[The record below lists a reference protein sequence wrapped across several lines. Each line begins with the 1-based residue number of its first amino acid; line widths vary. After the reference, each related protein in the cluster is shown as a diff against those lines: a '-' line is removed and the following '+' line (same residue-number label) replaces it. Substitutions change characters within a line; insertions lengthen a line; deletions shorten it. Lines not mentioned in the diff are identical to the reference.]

1 MTDQTQDVEANVDEN
16 EIVSEASMS
25 DNPKDAEVASVTGVK
40 AAANVTKKQSPPKTK
55 AGMIQGL
62 MTKMQ
67 TMSKASLNANY
78 GPMNA
83 MMDKGYGRN
92 EEVEATDEVIAEAEY
107 DFSGDLNALVESEA
121 TLSDGFKDKAAT
133 IFEAAVKSKLGEEIA
148 RIEESYATELAEEI
162 ASTKS
167 DLVEKIDSYLN
178 YVVENWM
185 SENQVAIQTGLRSE
199 IAENFM
205 NGLKDLFVESYV
217 EVPESKVDL
226 VDDLA
231 EQVEE
236 LETALN
242 SQTAKNIEMTEELE
256 LFQRYEVIREHAHGL
271 AETEVEK
278 LASLAEDLD
287 FVDEETFSAKVK
299 TIKESYFTKEVKTAE
314 VGDDLVEDT
323 ADNAVEVSSAMDS
336 YLQALKKSS

>member
-1 MTDQTQDVEANVDEN
+1 MTDNTQDEMANVDEN
-16 EIVSEASMS
+16 EIVSEASLS
-25 DNPKDAEVASVTGVK
+25 DNPKDAEQASVTGV
-40 AAANVTKKQSPPKTK
+40 AAAAHITKKASPPKTK
-55 AGMIQGL
+55 AGMIQSV
-62 MTKMQ
+62 MAKMQ
-67 TMSKASLNANY
+67 NMSKAKLMA
-78 GPMNA
+78 
-83 MMDKGYGRN
+83 GYEGYMSDDVDD
-92 EEVEATDEVIAEAEY
+92 ETFEGKSVVETQEAEY
-107 DFSGDLNALVESEA
+107 DFSGDLDALVESEA

-133 IFEAAVKSKLGEEIA
+133 IFEAAVKSKLSEEIA
-148 RIEESYATELAEEI
+148 RIEESYGEELAEEI

-185 SENQVAIQTGLRSE
+185 SENQIAIQSGLRAE

-242 SQTAKNIEMTEELE
+242 SQTSKNIEMTEELE

-278 LASLAEDLD
+278 LAALAEDLD
-287 FVDEETFSAKVK
+287 FIDEATFSAKVK
-299 TIKESYFTKEVKTAE
+299 TIKESYFTKEVKSAE
-314 VGDDLVEDT
+314 VVDDLVEDT
-323 ADNAVEVSSAMDS
+323 ADNSVEVSSVMDS

>member
-1 MTDQTQDVEANVDEN
+1 MTDTNQDEMTYVDEN
-16 EIVSEASMS
+16 ENVSEASLS
-25 DNPKDAEVASVTGVK
+25 DNPKDAETASVTGVK
-40 AAANVTKKQSPPKTK
+40 AAANATKQTQPPKTK
-55 AGMIQGL
+55 AGMIQSV
-62 MTKMQ
+62 MAKMQ
-67 TMSKASLNANY
+67 NMSKAQISAGYENY
-78 GPMNA
+78 MGGGMVKA
-83 MMDKGYGRN
+83 GYH
-92 EEVEATDEVIAEAEY
+92 EEVDANGEAIAEAEY

-133 IFEAAVKSKLGEEIA
+133 IFEAAIKSKLGEEIG
-148 RIEESYATELAEEI
+148 RIEESYSAELAEEI

-185 SENQVAIQTGLRSE
+185 KENQIAIQSGLRAE

-217 EVPESKVDL
+217 DVPEAKEDL

-236 LETALN
+236 LEDALN

-278 LASLAEDLD
+278 LAKLAEDLD
-287 FVDEETFSAKVK
+287 YIDEETFSAKVK
-299 TIKESYFTKEVKTAE
+299 TIKDSYFTKEAKSVE
-314 VGDDLVEDT
+314 VGADLVEDT
-323 ADNAVEVSSAMDS
+323 ADNAVEVSSSMDA
-336 YLQALKKSS
+336 YLQALRKTS

>member
-1 MTDQTQDVEANVDEN
+1 MTDNTQDEMANVDEN
-16 EIVSEASMS
+16 EIVSEASLS
-25 DNPKDAEVASVTGVK
+25 DNPKDAEQASVTGV
-40 AAANVTKKQSPPKTK
+40 AAAAHITKKASPPKTK
-55 AGMIQGL
+55 AGMIQSV
-62 MTKMQ
+62 MAKMQ
-67 TMSKASLNANY
+67 NMSKAKLMA
-78 GPMNA
+78 
-83 MMDKGYGRN
+83 GYEGYMSDDVDD
-92 EEVEATDEVIAEAEY
+92 ETFEGESVVETQEAEY
-107 DFSGDLNALVESEA
+107 DFSGDLDALVESEA

-133 IFEAAVKSKLGEEIA
+133 IFEAAVKSKLSEEIA
-148 RIEESYATELAEEI
+148 RIEESYGEELAEEI

-185 SENQVAIQTGLRSE
+185 SENQIAIQSGLRAE

-242 SQTAKNIEMTEELE
+242 SQTSKNIEMTEELE

-287 FVDEETFSAKVK
+287 FIDEETFSAKVK
-299 TIKESYFTKEVKTAE
+299 TIKESYFAKEVKSAE
-314 VGDDLVEDT
+314 VGDDLIEDT
-323 ADNAVEVSSAMDS
+323 ADNSVETSAIMDS

>member
-1 MTDQTQDVEANVDEN
+1 MTDNNQDEMANVDEN
-16 EIVSEASMS
+16 EIVSEASLS
-25 DNPKDAEVASVTGVK
+25 DNPKDAETASVTGVK
-40 AAANVTKKQSPPKTK
+40 AAANATKQTQPPKTK
-55 AGMIQGL
+55 AGMIQSV
-62 MTKMQ
+62 MAKMQ
-67 TMSKASLNANY
+67 NMSKAQISAGYENY
-78 GPMNA
+78 MGGGMS
-83 MMDKGYGRN
+83 KN
-92 EEVEATDEVIAEAEY
+92 EEVDADGNEVIAEAEY

-133 IFEAAVKSKLGEEIA
+133 IFEAAVKSKLSEEIA
-148 RIEESYATELAEEI
+148 RIEESYGQELAEEI

-185 SENQVAIQTGLRSE
+185 SENQIAIQSGLRSE

-236 LETALN
+236 LEDALN
-242 SQTAKNIEMTEELE
+242 SQTSKNIKMTEELE

-278 LASLAEDLD
+278 LAALAEDLD
-287 FVDEETFSAKVK
+287 FIDEETFSAKVK
-299 TIKESYFTKEVKTAE
+299 TIKESYFTKEVKSVE
-314 VGDDLVEDT
+314 VVDDLVED
-323 ADNAVEVSSAMDS
+323 ADNSVEISSAMDS

>member
-1 MTDQTQDVEANVDEN
+1 MTKLQSKSKAQLAAGYESYMEDADVAEDVEAV
-16 EIVSEASMS
+16 
-25 DNPKDAEVASVTGVK
+25 AETV
-40 AAANVTKKQSPPKTK
+40 
-55 AGMIQGL
+55 
-62 MTKMQ
+62 
-67 TMSKASLNANY
+67 
-78 GPMNA
+78 
-83 MMDKGYGRN
+83 
-92 EEVEATDEVIAEAEY
+92 AEY
-107 DFSGDLNALVESEA
+107 DFSGDLDALVESEA

-133 IFEAAVKSKLGEEIA
+133 IFEAAVKSKLSEEIA
-148 RIEESYATELAEEI
+148 RIEESYGEELAEEI

-185 SENQVAIQTGLRSE
+185 SENQIAIQSGLRAE

-242 SQTAKNIEMTEELE
+242 SQTSKNIEMTEELE

-278 LASLAEDLD
+278 LAALAEDLD
-287 FVDEETFSAKVK
+287 FIDEATFSAKVK
-299 TIKESYFTKEVKTAE
+299 TIKESYFTKEVKSAE

-323 ADNAVEVSSAMDS
+323 ADNSVEVSSVMDS

>member
-1 MTDQTQDVEANVDEN
+1 MTDQNQDEMANVDEN

-25 DNPKDAEVASVTGVK
+25 DDPKNAETASVTGVAK
-40 AAANVTKKQSPPKTK
+40 AANVTTKQSPPKTK
-55 AGMIQGL
+55 AGMINSV
-62 MTKMQ
+62 MAKMQ
-67 TMSKASLNANY
+67 NMSKAKLQASYNGYMSDDVNAESFE
-78 GPMNA
+78 G
-83 MMDKGYGRN
+83 
-92 EEVEATDEVIAEAEY
+92 EAVAEDAAEY

-133 IFEAAVKSKLGEEIA
+133 IFEAAVKSKLSEEIS
-148 RIEESYATELAEEI
+148 RIEESYSVELAEEI

-185 SENQVAIQTGLRSE
+185 KENQIAIQSGLRAE

-217 EVPESKVDL
+217 DVPEAKEDL

-278 LASLAEDLD
+278 LAKLAEDLD
-287 FVDEETFSAKVK
+287 YIDEETFSAKVK
-299 TIKESYFTKEVKTAE
+299 TIKDSYFTKEAKSVE
-314 VGDDLVEDT
+314 VGADLVEDT
-323 ADNAVEVSSAMDS
+323 ADDAVEVSSSMNA
-336 YLQALKKSS
+336 YLQALRKTS

>member
-1 MTDQTQDVEANVDEN
+1 MTDNNQDEMANVDEN
-16 EIVSEASMS
+16 EIVSEASLS
-25 DNPKDAEVASVTGVK
+25 DNPKDAEQASVTGV
-40 AAANVTKKQSPPKTK
+40 AAAAHITKKASPPKTK
-55 AGMIQGL
+55 AGMIQSV
-62 MTKMQ
+62 MAKMQ
-67 TMSKASLNANY
+67 NMSKAKLMA
-78 GPMNA
+78 
-83 MMDKGYGRN
+83 GYEGYMSDDVDD
-92 EEVEATDEVIAEAEY
+92 ETFEGESVVETQEAEY
-107 DFSGDLNALVESEA
+107 DFSGDLDALVESEA

-133 IFEAAVKSKLGEEIA
+133 IFEAAVKSKLSEEIA
-148 RIEESYATELAEEI
+148 RIEESYGEELAEEI

-185 SENQVAIQTGLRSE
+185 SENQIAIQSGLRSE

-242 SQTAKNIEMTEELE
+242 SQTSKNIEMTEELE

-278 LASLAEDLD
+278 LAALAEDLD
-287 FVDEETFSAKVK
+287 FIDEETFSAKVK
-299 TIKESYFTKEVKTAE
+299 TIKESYFTREVKSAE

-323 ADNAVEVSSAMDS
+323 ADNSVEVSSVMDS

>member
-1 MTDQTQDVEANVDEN
+1 MTDQNQDEMANVDEN
-16 EIVSEASMS
+16 EIVSEASLS
-25 DNPKDAEVASVTGVK
+25 DIPKDAEQASVTGVK
-40 AAANVTKKQSPPKTK
+40 AAANTTKKQSPPKTK
-55 AGMIQGL
+55 AAMIQGI
-62 MTKMQ
+62 MTALQ
-67 TMSKASLNANY
+67 SKSKSQIAA
-78 GPMNA
+78 
-83 MMDKGYGRN
+83 GYEGYIG
-92 EEVEATDEVIAEAEY
+92 EDAEVPVDVETVVETQEAEY

-133 IFEAAVKSKLGEEIA
+133 IFEAAVKSKLSEEIS
-148 RIEESYATELAEEI
+148 RIEESYSVELAEEI

-185 SENQVAIQTGLRSE
+185 KENQIAIQSGLRAE

-217 EVPESKVDL
+217 DVPEAKEDL

-278 LASLAEDLD
+278 LAKLAEDLD
-287 FVDEETFSAKVK
+287 YIDEETFSAKVK
-299 TIKESYFTKEVKTAE
+299 TIKDSYFTKEAKTLE
-314 VGDDLVEDT
+314 VGADLVEETT
-323 ADNAVEVSSAMDS
+323 ADAEVSSSMDV
-336 YLQALKKSS
+336 YLQALRKTS

>member
-25 DNPKDAEVASVTGVK
+25 DNPKDAEQASVTGVK
-40 AAANVTKKQSPPKTK
+40 AAANVTTKQSPPKTK
-55 AGMIQGL
+55 AGMIQGI
-62 MTKMQ
+62 MTKLQ
-67 TMSKASLNANY
+67 SKSKAQLA
-78 GPMNA
+78 A
-83 MMDKGYGRN
+83 GY
-92 EEVEATDEVIAEAEY
+92 ESYMEDADVAEDLEAVVETQEAEY

-133 IFEAAVKSKLGEEIA
+133 IFEAAVKSKLSEEIA
-148 RIEESYATELAEEI
+148 RIEESYAGELAEEI

-217 EVPESKVDL
+217 DVPESKVDL

-278 LASLAEDLD
+278 LAALAEDLD

-323 ADNAVEVSSAMDS
+323 ADNSVEVSSVMDS

>member
-1 MTDQTQDVEANVDEN
+1 MTDQNQDEMANVDEN

-25 DNPKDAEVASVTGVK
+25 DDPKNAETASVTGVAK
-40 AAANVTKKQSPPKTK
+40 AANVTTKQSPPKTK
-55 AGMIQGL
+55 AGMINSV
-62 MTKMQ
+62 MAKMQ
-67 TMSKASLNANY
+67 NMSKAKLQASYNGYMSDDVNAESFE
-78 GPMNA
+78 G
-83 MMDKGYGRN
+83 
-92 EEVEATDEVIAEAEY
+92 EAVAEDAAEY

-133 IFEAAVKSKLGEEIA
+133 IFEAAVKSKLSEEIS
-148 RIEESYATELAEEI
+148 RIEESYSVELAEEI

-185 SENQVAIQTGLRSE
+185 KENQIAIQSGLRAE

-217 EVPESKVDL
+217 DVPEAKEDL

-278 LASLAEDLD
+278 LAKLAEDLD
-287 FVDEETFSAKVK
+287 YIDEETFSAKVK
-299 TIKESYFTKEVKTAE
+299 TIKDSYFTKEAKPLE
-314 VGDDLVEDT
+314 VGADLVEETT
-323 ADNAVEVSSAMDS
+323 ADAEVTSSMDV
-336 YLQALKKSS
+336 YLQALRKTS

>member
-1 MTDQTQDVEANVDEN
+1 MTDQNQDEMIADVDEN

-25 DNPKDAEVASVTGVK
+25 DDPKNAETASVTGVAK
-40 AAANVTKKQSPPKTK
+40 AANVTTKQSPPKTK
-55 AGMIQGL
+55 AGMINAV
-62 MTKMQ
+62 MAKMQ
-67 TMSKASLNANY
+67 NMSKAKLQASYGGYMSDDVNAESFE
-78 GPMNA
+78 G
-83 MMDKGYGRN
+83 
-92 EEVEATDEVIAEAEY
+92 EAVAEDAAEY

-133 IFEAAVKSKLGEEIA
+133 IFEAAIKSKLGEEIA
-148 RIEESYATELAEEI
+148 RIEEAYSTELAEEI
-162 ASTKS
+162 ASSKS

-217 EVPESKVDL
+217 DVPESKVDL

-278 LASLAEDLD
+278 LAKLAEDLD

-323 ADNAVEVSSAMDS
+323 ADNSVEVSSVMDS

>member
-1 MTDQTQDVEANVDEN
+1 MTDQNQDEMANVDEN

-25 DNPKDAEVASVTGVK
+25 DDPKNAETASVTGVAK
-40 AAANVTKKQSPPKTK
+40 AANVTTKQSPPKTK
-55 AGMIQGL
+55 AGMINAV
-62 MTKMQ
+62 MAKMQ
-67 TMSKASLNANY
+67 NMSKAKLQASYGGYMSDDVNAESFE
-78 GPMNA
+78 G
-83 MMDKGYGRN
+83 
-92 EEVEATDEVIAEAEY
+92 EAVAEDAAEY

-133 IFEAAVKSKLGEEIA
+133 IFEAAVKSKLSEEIS
-148 RIEESYATELAEEI
+148 RIEESYSVELAEEI

-185 SENQVAIQTGLRSE
+185 KENQIAIQSGLRAE

-217 EVPESKVDL
+217 DVPEAKEDL

-236 LETALN
+236 LEDALN

-278 LASLAEDLD
+278 LAKLSEDLD
-287 FVDEETFSAKVK
+287 FIDEETFSAKVK
-299 TIKESYFTKEVKTAE
+299 TIKESYFTKEAKSLE
-314 VGDDLVEDT
+314 VGADLVEDT
-323 ADNAVEVSSAMDS
+323 ADDAVEINSSMDV
-336 YLQALKKSS
+336 YLQALRKTS

>member
-25 DNPKDAEVASVTGVK
+25 DNPKDAEAASVTGVK

-55 AGMIQGL
+55 AGMIQGI
-62 MTKMQ
+62 MTKLQ
-67 TMSKASLNANY
+67 SKSKASLA
-78 GPMNA
+78 A
-83 MMDKGYGRN
+83 GYEMYMKDDVD
-92 EEVEATDEVIAEAEY
+92 EETFEGEAVVETQEAEY

-133 IFEAAVKSKLGEEIA
+133 IFEAAVKSKLSEEIA
-148 RIEESYATELAEEI
+148 RIEESYAGELAEEI

-185 SENQVAIQTGLRSE
+185 SENQIAIQSGLRSE

-323 ADNAVEVSSAMDS
+323 ADTSVEVSSMMDS

>member
-40 AAANVTKKQSPPKTK
+40 AAANATKQTQPPKTK

-83 MMDKGYGRN
+83 MMDKGYGKN

-148 RIEESYATELAEEI
+148 RIEESYSTELAEEI

-185 SENQVAIQTGLRSE
+185 SENQIAIQSGLRSE

-205 NGLKDLFVESYV
+205 DGLKDLFVESYV

-236 LETALN
+236 LEDALN

-278 LASLAEDLD
+278 LAALAEDLD

>member
-25 DNPKDAEVASVTGVK
+25 DNPKDAEAASVTGVK

-55 AGMIQGL
+55 AGMIQGI
-62 MTKMQ
+62 MTKLQ
-67 TMSKASLNANY
+67 SKSKAQLA
-78 GPMNA
+78 A
-83 MMDKGYGRN
+83 GY
-92 EEVEATDEVIAEAEY
+92 ESYMEDADVAEDLEAVVETQEAEY

-133 IFEAAVKSKLGEEIA
+133 IFEAAVKSKLSEEIA

-185 SENQVAIQTGLRSE
+185 SENQIAIQSGLRSE

-205 NGLKDLFVESYV
+205 DGLKDLFVESYV

-236 LETALN
+236 LEDALN

-278 LASLAEDLD
+278 LAALAEDLD

>member
-1 MTDQTQDVEANVDEN
+1 MTDNTQDEMANVDEN
-16 EIVSEASMS
+16 EIVSEASLS
-25 DNPKDAEVASVTGVK
+25 DDPKNAEQASVTGV
-40 AAANVTKKQSPPKTK
+40 AAASNVTTKQSPPKTK
-55 AGMIQGL
+55 AGMINAV
-62 MTKMQ
+62 MAKMQ
-67 TMSKASLNANY
+67 NMSKAKLMA
-78 GPMNA
+78 
-83 MMDKGYGRN
+83 GYEGYMKDDVDA
-92 EEVEATDEVIAEAEY
+92 ESFEGEAVAEDAAEY

-133 IFEAAVKSKLGEEIA
+133 IFEAAVKSKLSEEIS
-148 RIEESYATELAEEI
+148 RIEESYSVELAEEI

-185 SENQVAIQTGLRSE
+185 KENEIAIQSGLRAE

-217 EVPESKVDL
+217 DVPEAKEDL

-236 LETALN
+236 LEDALN

-278 LASLAEDLD
+278 LAKLSEDLD
-287 FVDEETFSAKVK
+287 FIDEETFSAKVK
-299 TIKESYFTKEVKTAE
+299 TIKESYFTKEAKSVE
-314 VGDDLVEDT
+314 VGADLVEDT
-323 ADNAVEVSSAMDS
+323 ADDAVEVSSSMNA
-336 YLQALKKSS
+336 YLQALRKTS

>member
-25 DNPKDAEVASVTGVK
+25 DNPKDAEAASVTGVK

-55 AGMIQGL
+55 AGMIQGI
-62 MTKMQ
+62 MTKLQ
-67 TMSKASLNANY
+67 SKSKAQLA
-78 GPMNA
+78 A
-83 MMDKGYGRN
+83 GY
-92 EEVEATDEVIAEAEY
+92 ESYMEDADVAEDLEAVVETQEAEY

-133 IFEAAVKSKLGEEIA
+133 IFEAAVKSKLSEEIA

-185 SENQVAIQTGLRSE
+185 KENQVAIQTGLRSE

>member
-1 MTDQTQDVEANVDEN
+1 MTDQNQDEMANVDEN

-25 DNPKDAEVASVTGVK
+25 DDPKNAETASVTGVAK
-40 AAANVTKKQSPPKTK
+40 AANVTTKQSPPKTK
-55 AGMIQGL
+55 AGMINAV
-62 MTKMQ
+62 MAKMQ
-67 TMSKASLNANY
+67 NMSKAKLQASYGGYMSDDVNAESFE
-78 GPMNA
+78 G
-83 MMDKGYGRN
+83 
-92 EEVEATDEVIAEAEY
+92 EAVAEDAVEY

-133 IFEAAVKSKLGEEIA
+133 IFEAAVKSKLSEEIS
-148 RIEESYATELAEEI
+148 RIEESYSVELAEEI

-167 DLVEKIDSYLN
+167 DLVEKIDGYLN

-185 SENQVAIQTGLRSE
+185 KENQIAIQSGLRAE

-217 EVPESKVDL
+217 DVPEAKEDL

-278 LASLAEDLD
+278 LAKLAEDLD
-287 FVDEETFSAKVK
+287 YIDEETFSAKVK
-299 TIKESYFTKEVKTAE
+299 TIKDSYFTKEAKPLE
-314 VGDDLVEDT
+314 VGADLVEETT
-323 ADNAVEVSSAMDS
+323 ADAEVTSSMDV
-336 YLQALKKSS
+336 YLQALRKTS

>member
-1 MTDQTQDVEANVDEN
+1 MTDKTQDEMIADVDEN
-16 EIVSEASMS
+16 EIVSEASLS
-25 DNPKDAEVASVTGVK
+25 DDPKNAETASVTGVA

-55 AGMIQGL
+55 AGMINAV
-62 MTKMQ
+62 MAKMQ
-67 TMSKASLNANY
+67 NMSKAKLMA
-78 GPMNA
+78 
-83 MMDKGYGRN
+83 GYEGYMKDDVD
-92 EEVEATDEVIAEAEY
+92 VESFEGEAVAEDAAEY

-133 IFEAAVKSKLGEEIA
+133 IFEAAIKSKLSEEIS
-148 RIEESYATELAEEI
+148 RIEESYSVELAEEI

-185 SENQVAIQTGLRSE
+185 KENQIAIQSGLRAE

-217 EVPESKVDL
+217 DVPEAKEDL

-236 LETALN
+236 LESALN

-278 LASLAEDLD
+278 LAKLAEDLD
-287 FVDEETFSAKVK
+287 YIDEETFSAKVK
-299 TIKESYFTKEVKTAE
+299 TIKDSYFTKEAKPLE
-314 VGDDLVEDT
+314 VGADLVEDT
-323 ADNAVEVSSAMDS
+323 ADDAVEVNSSMDV
-336 YLQALKKSS
+336 YLQALRKTS

>member
-1 MTDQTQDVEANVDEN
+1 MTDQTQDVEANVDED
-16 EIVSEASMS
+16 EIVSEAALS
-25 DNPKDAEVASVTGVK
+25 DNPKDAEQASVTGVK
-40 AAANVTKKQSPPKTK
+40 AAAGATKQTQPPKTK
-55 AGMIQGL
+55 AGMIQGI
-62 MTKMQ
+62 MTKLQ
-67 TMSKASLNANY
+67 SKSKASLAAGY
-78 GPMNA
+78 EMY
-83 MMDKGYGRN
+83 MKDDVDEETFKG
-92 EEVEATDEVIAEAEY
+92 EAVVETQEAEY

>member
-1 MTDQTQDVEANVDEN
+1 MTDQNQDEMANVDEN

-25 DNPKDAEVASVTGVK
+25 DDPKNAETASVTGVAK
-40 AAANVTKKQSPPKTK
+40 AANVTTKQSPPKTK
-55 AGMIQGL
+55 AGMINAV
-62 MTKMQ
+62 MAKMQ
-67 TMSKASLNANY
+67 NMSKAKLQASYGGYMSDDVNAESFE
-78 GPMNA
+78 G
-83 MMDKGYGRN
+83 
-92 EEVEATDEVIAEAEY
+92 EAVAEDAAEY

-133 IFEAAVKSKLGEEIA
+133 IFEAAVKSKLSEEIS
-148 RIEESYATELAEEI
+148 RIEESYSVELAEEI

-185 SENQVAIQTGLRSE
+185 KENQIAIQSGLRAE

-217 EVPESKVDL
+217 DVPEAKEDL

-278 LASLAEDLD
+278 LAKLAEDLD
-287 FVDEETFSAKVK
+287 YIDEETFSAKVK
-299 TIKESYFTKEVKTAE
+299 TIKDSYFTKEAKPLE
-314 VGDDLVEDT
+314 VGADLVEDT
-323 ADNAVEVSSAMDS
+323 ADDAVEVSSSMNA
-336 YLQALKKSS
+336 YLQALRKTS

>member
-1 MTDQTQDVEANVDEN
+1 MTDQNQDEMIADVDEN

-25 DNPKDAEVASVTGVK
+25 DDPKNAETASVTGVAK
-40 AAANVTKKQSPPKTK
+40 AANVTTKQSPPKTK
-55 AGMIQGL
+55 AGMINAV
-62 MTKMQ
+62 MAKMQ
-67 TMSKASLNANY
+67 NMSKAKLQASYGGYMSDDVNAESFE
-78 GPMNA
+78 G
-83 MMDKGYGRN
+83 
-92 EEVEATDEVIAEAEY
+92 EAVAEDAAEY

-133 IFEAAVKSKLGEEIA
+133 IFEAAIKSKLSEEIS
-148 RIEESYATELAEEI
+148 RIEESYSVELAEEI

-185 SENQVAIQTGLRSE
+185 KENQIAIQSGLRAE

-217 EVPESKVDL
+217 DVPEAKEDL

-236 LETALN
+236 LEDALN
-242 SQTAKNIEMTEELE
+242 LQTAKNIEMTEELE

-278 LASLAEDLD
+278 LAKLAEDLD
-287 FVDEETFSAKVK
+287 YIDEETFSAKVK
-299 TIKESYFTKEVKTAE
+299 TIKDSYFTKEAKPLE
-314 VGDDLVEDT
+314 VGADLVEETT
-323 ADNAVEVSSAMDS
+323 ADAEVSSSMDV
-336 YLQALKKSS
+336 YLQALRKTS

>member
-1 MTDQTQDVEANVDEN
+1 MTDQNQDEMANVDEN

-25 DNPKDAEVASVTGVK
+25 DDPKNAETASVTGVAK
-40 AAANVTKKQSPPKTK
+40 AANVTTKQSPPKTK
-55 AGMIQGL
+55 AGMINAV
-62 MTKMQ
+62 MAKMQ
-67 TMSKASLNANY
+67 NMSKAKLQASYGGYMSDDVNAESFE
-78 GPMNA
+78 G
-83 MMDKGYGRN
+83 
-92 EEVEATDEVIAEAEY
+92 EAVAEDAAEY

-133 IFEAAVKSKLGEEIA
+133 IFEAAVKSKLSEEIS
-148 RIEESYATELAEEI
+148 RIEESYSVELAEEI

-167 DLVEKIDSYLN
+167 DLVEKIDGYLN

-185 SENQVAIQTGLRSE
+185 KENQIAIQSGLRAE

-217 EVPESKVDL
+217 DVPEAKEDL

-236 LETALN
+236 LESALN

-278 LASLAEDLD
+278 LAKLAEDLD
-287 FVDEETFSAKVK
+287 YIDEETFSAKVK
-299 TIKESYFTKEVKTAE
+299 TIKDSYFTKEAKTLE
-314 VGDDLVEDT
+314 VGADLVEETT
-323 ADNAVEVSSAMDS
+323 ADAEVSSSMDV
-336 YLQALKKSS
+336 YLQALRKTS

>member
-25 DNPKDAEVASVTGVK
+25 DNPKDAEAASVTGVK

-55 AGMIQGL
+55 AGMIQGI
-62 MTKMQ
+62 MTKLQ
-67 TMSKASLNANY
+67 SKSKASLAAGY
-78 GPMNA
+78 EMY
-83 MMDKGYGRN
+83 MKDDVDEETFKG
-92 EEVEATDEVIAEAEY
+92 EAVVETQEAEY

-133 IFEAAVKSKLGEEIA
+133 IFEAAVKSKLSEEIA

>member
-25 DNPKDAEVASVTGVK
+25 DNPKDAEQASVTGVK
-40 AAANVTKKQSPPKTK
+40 AAANVTTKQSPPKTK
-55 AGMIQGL
+55 AGMIQGI
-62 MTKMQ
+62 MTKLQ
-67 TMSKASLNANY
+67 SKSKAQLA
-78 GPMNA
+78 A
-83 MMDKGYGRN
+83 GY
-92 EEVEATDEVIAEAEY
+92 ESYMEDADVAEDLEAVVETQEAEY

-133 IFEAAVKSKLGEEIA
+133 IFEAAVKSKLSEEIA
-148 RIEESYATELAEEI
+148 RIEESYAGELAEEI

-185 SENQVAIQTGLRSE
+185 SENQIAIQSGLRSE

-205 NGLKDLFVESYV
+205 DGLKDLFVESYV

-278 LASLAEDLD
+278 LAALAEDLD

-323 ADNAVEVSSAMDS
+323 ADNSVEVSSVMDS

>member
-25 DNPKDAEVASVTGVK
+25 DNPKDAEQASVTGVK

-55 AGMIQGL
+55 AGMIQGI
-62 MTKMQ
+62 MTKLQ
-67 TMSKASLNANY
+67 SKSKAQLA
-78 GPMNA
+78 A
-83 MMDKGYGRN
+83 GY
-92 EEVEATDEVIAEAEY
+92 ESYMEDADVAEDLEAVVETQEAEY

-133 IFEAAVKSKLGEEIA
+133 IFEAAVKSKLSEEIA

>member
-1 MTDQTQDVEANVDEN
+1 MTDTNQDEMTYVDEN
-16 EIVSEASMS
+16 ENVSEASLS
-25 DNPKDAEVASVTGVK
+25 DNPKDAEQASVTGV
-40 AAANVTKKQSPPKTK
+40 AAAAHITKKASPPKTK
-55 AGMIQGL
+55 AGMIQAV
-62 MTKMQ
+62 MAKMQ
-67 TMSKASLNANY
+67 NMSKAKLMA
-78 GPMNA
+78 
-83 MMDKGYGRN
+83 GYEGYM
-92 EEVEATDEVIAEAEY
+92 EDVADEAYEGESVVETQEAEY
-107 DFSGDLNALVESEA
+107 DFSGDLDALVESEA

-133 IFEAAVKSKLGEEIA
+133 IFEAAVNSKLSEEIG
-148 RIEESYATELAEEI
+148 RIEEAYGEELAEEI

-185 SENQVAIQTGLRSE
+185 SENQIAIQSGLRSE

-217 EVPESKVDL
+217 EVPDSKVDL

-242 SQTAKNIEMTEELE
+242 SQTSKNIEMTEELE

-278 LASLAEDLD
+278 LAALAEDLD
-287 FVDEETFSAKVK
+287 FIDEETFSAKVK
-299 TIKESYFTKEVKTAE
+299 TIKESYFSREVKSAE
-314 VGDDLVEDT
+314 VVDDLIEST
-323 ADNAVEVSSAMDS
+323 ADNSVEVSSVMDS

>member
-1 MTDQTQDVEANVDEN
+1 MTDQNQDEMAYVDEN
-16 EIVSEASMS
+16 EIVSEASLS
-25 DNPKDAEVASVTGVK
+25 DDPKNAETASVTGVA
-40 AAANVTKKQSPPKTK
+40 AAANVTTKQSPPKTK
-55 AGMIQGL
+55 AGMINAV
-62 MTKMQ
+62 MAKMQ
-67 TMSKASLNANY
+67 NMSKAKLMA
-78 GPMNA
+78 
-83 MMDKGYGRN
+83 GYEGYMSDDVDA
-92 EEVEATDEVIAEAEY
+92 ESFEGEAVAEDAAEY

-133 IFEAAVKSKLGEEIA
+133 IFEAAVKSKLSEEIS
-148 RIEESYATELAEEI
+148 RIEESYSVELAEEI
-162 ASTKS
+162 AGTKS

-185 SENQVAIQTGLRSE
+185 KENQIAIQSGLRAE

-236 LETALN
+236 LEDALN

-278 LASLAEDLD
+278 LAKLAEDLD
-287 FVDEETFSAKVK
+287 YIDEETFSAKVK
-299 TIKESYFTKEVKTAE
+299 TIKDSYFTKEAKSVE
-314 VGDDLVEDT
+314 VGADLVEDT
-323 ADNAVEVSSAMDS
+323 ADNAVEVSSSMDA
-336 YLQALKKSS
+336 YLQALRKTS

>member
-1 MTDQTQDVEANVDEN
+1 MTDQNQDEMANVDEN

-25 DNPKDAEVASVTGVK
+25 DDPKNAETASVTGVAK
-40 AAANVTKKQSPPKTK
+40 AANVTTKQSPPKTK
-55 AGMIQGL
+55 AGMINAV
-62 MTKMQ
+62 MAKMQ
-67 TMSKASLNANY
+67 NMSKAKLQASYGGYMSDDVNAESFE
-78 GPMNA
+78 G
-83 MMDKGYGRN
+83 
-92 EEVEATDEVIAEAEY
+92 EAVAEDAAEY

-133 IFEAAVKSKLGEEIA
+133 IFEAAVKSKLSEEIS
-148 RIEESYATELAEEI
+148 RIEESYSVELAEEI

-185 SENQVAIQTGLRSE
+185 KENQIAIQSGLRAE

-217 EVPESKVDL
+217 DVPEAKEDL

-236 LETALN
+236 LEDALN

-278 LASLAEDLD
+278 LAKLAEDLD
-287 FVDEETFSAKVK
+287 YIDEETFSAKVK
-299 TIKESYFTKEVKTAE
+299 TIKDSYFTKEAKPLE
-314 VGDDLVEDT
+314 VGADLVEETT
-323 ADNAVEVSSAMDS
+323 ADAEVTSSMDV
-336 YLQALKKSS
+336 YLQALRKTS

>member
-1 MTDQTQDVEANVDEN
+1 MTDQNQDEMANVDED
-16 EIVSEASMS
+16 EIVSEASLS
-25 DNPKDAEVASVTGVK
+25 DNPKDAEQASVTGV
-40 AAANVTKKQSPPKTK
+40 AAASHITKKASPPKTK
-55 AGMIQGL
+55 AGMINAV
-62 MTKMQ
+62 MAKMQ
-67 TMSKASLNANY
+67 NMSKAKLMA
-78 GPMNA
+78 
-83 MMDKGYGRN
+83 GYEGYMSDDVDA
-92 EEVEATDEVIAEAEY
+92 ESFEGDVVAEVAAEY

-133 IFEAAVKSKLGEEIA
+133 IFEAAVKSKLGEEIS
-148 RIEESYATELAEEI
+148 RIEESYLVELEEEI

-185 SENQVAIQTGLRSE
+185 KENQIAIQSGLRAE

-236 LETALN
+236 LEDALN

-278 LASLAEDLD
+278 LAKLAEDLD
-287 FVDEETFSAKVK
+287 YIDEETFSAKVK
-299 TIKESYFTKEVKTAE
+299 TIKDSYFTKEAKSVE
-314 VGDDLVEDT
+314 VGADLVEDT
-323 ADNAVEVSSAMDS
+323 ADNAVEVSSSMDA
-336 YLQALKKSS
+336 YLQALRKTS

>member
-1 MTDQTQDVEANVDEN
+1 MTDNTQDEMANVDEN
-16 EIVSEASMS
+16 EIVSEASLS
-25 DNPKDAEVASVTGVK
+25 DDPKNAEQASVTGV
-40 AAANVTKKQSPPKTK
+40 AAASNVTTKQSPPKTK
-55 AGMIQGL
+55 AGMINAV
-62 MTKMQ
+62 MAKMQ
-67 TMSKASLNANY
+67 NMSKAKLMA
-78 GPMNA
+78 
-83 MMDKGYGRN
+83 GYEGYMKDDVDA
-92 EEVEATDEVIAEAEY
+92 ESFEGEAVAEDAAEY

-133 IFEAAVKSKLGEEIA
+133 IFEAAVKSKLSEEIS
-148 RIEESYATELAEEI
+148 RIEESYSVELAEEI

-185 SENQVAIQTGLRSE
+185 KENQIAIQSGLRAE

-217 EVPESKVDL
+217 DVPEAKEDL

-278 LASLAEDLD
+278 LAKLSEDLD
-287 FVDEETFSAKVK
+287 FIDEETFSAKVK
-299 TIKESYFTKEVKTAE
+299 TIKESYFTKEAKSVE
-314 VGDDLVEDT
+314 VGADLVEDT
-323 ADNAVEVSSAMDS
+323 ADDAVEVSSSMNA
-336 YLQALKKSS
+336 YLQALRKTS

>member
-25 DNPKDAEVASVTGVK
+25 DNPKDAEAASVTGVK

-55 AGMIQGL
+55 AGMIQGI
-62 MTKMQ
+62 MTKLQ
-67 TMSKASLNANY
+67 SKSKAQLA
-78 GPMNA
+78 A
-83 MMDKGYGRN
+83 GY
-92 EEVEATDEVIAEAEY
+92 ESYMEDADVAEDLEAVVETQEAEY

-133 IFEAAVKSKLGEEIA
+133 IFEAAVKSKLSEEIA
-148 RIEESYATELAEEI
+148 RIEESYAGELAEEI

-185 SENQVAIQTGLRSE
+185 SETQIAIQSGLRSE

-205 NGLKDLFVESYV
+205 DGLKDLFVESYV

-236 LETALN
+236 LEDALN

-278 LASLAEDLD
+278 LAALAEDLD

-323 ADNAVEVSSAMDS
+323 ADNSVEVSSVMDS

>member
-55 AGMIQGL
+55 AGMIQGI
-62 MTKMQ
+62 MTKLQ
-67 TMSKASLNANY
+67 SKSKAQLA
-78 GPMNA
+78 A
-83 MMDKGYGRN
+83 GY
-92 EEVEATDEVIAEAEY
+92 ESYMEDADVAEDLEAVVETQEAEY

-133 IFEAAVKSKLGEEIA
+133 IFEAAVKSKLSEEIA

-185 SENQVAIQTGLRSE
+185 KENQVAIQTGLRSE

>member
-1 MTDQTQDVEANVDEN
+1 MTDNTQDEMANVDEN
-16 EIVSEASMS
+16 EIVSEASLS
-25 DNPKDAEVASVTGVK
+25 DNPKDAEQASVTGVA

-55 AGMIQGL
+55 AGMIAGL
-62 MTKMQ
+62 MTKLQ
-67 TMSKASLNANY
+67 SKSKAQLA
-78 GPMNA
+78 A
-83 MMDKGYGRN
+83 GY
-92 EEVEATDEVIAEAEY
+92 ESYMEDADVAEDVEAVAETVAEY
-107 DFSGDLNALVESEA
+107 DFSGDLDALVESEA

-133 IFEAAVKSKLGEEIA
+133 IFEAAVKSKLSEEIA
-148 RIEESYATELAEEI
+148 RIEESYGEELAEEI

-185 SENQVAIQTGLRSE
+185 SENQIAIQSGLRAE

-242 SQTAKNIEMTEELE
+242 SQTSKNIEMTEELE

-278 LASLAEDLD
+278 LAALAEDLD
-287 FVDEETFSAKVK
+287 FIDEATFSAKVK
-299 TIKESYFTKEVKTAE
+299 TIKESYFTKEVKSAE

-323 ADNAVEVSSAMDS
+323 ADNSVEVSSVMDS

>member
-1 MTDQTQDVEANVDEN
+1 MTDQNQDEMANVDEN

-25 DNPKDAEVASVTGVK
+25 DDPKNAETASVTGVAK
-40 AAANVTKKQSPPKTK
+40 AANVTTKQSPPKTK
-55 AGMIQGL
+55 AGMINAV
-62 MTKMQ
+62 MAKMQ
-67 TMSKASLNANY
+67 NMSKAKLQASYGGYMSDDVNAESFE
-78 GPMNA
+78 G
-83 MMDKGYGRN
+83 
-92 EEVEATDEVIAEAEY
+92 EAVAEDAAEY

-133 IFEAAVKSKLGEEIA
+133 IFEAAVKSKLSEEIS
-148 RIEESYATELAEEI
+148 RIEESYSVELAEEI

-185 SENQVAIQTGLRSE
+185 KENQIAIQSGLRAE

-217 EVPESKVDL
+217 DVPEAKEDL

-236 LETALN
+236 LESALN

-278 LASLAEDLD
+278 LAKLAEDLD
-287 FVDEETFSAKVK
+287 YIDEETFSAKVK
-299 TIKESYFTKEVKTAE
+299 TIKDSYFTKEAKSVE
-314 VGDDLVEDT
+314 VGADLVEDT
-323 ADNAVEVSSAMDS
+323 ADDAVEVSSSMNA
-336 YLQALKKSS
+336 YLQALRKTS

>member
-1 MTDQTQDVEANVDEN
+1 MTDNTQDEMANVDEN
-16 EIVSEASMS
+16 EIVSEASLS
-25 DNPKDAEVASVTGVK
+25 DNPKDAEQASVTGVA
-40 AAANVTKKQSPPKTK
+40 AAANITKKASPPKTK
-55 AGMIQGL
+55 AGMIQSV
-62 MTKMQ
+62 MAKMQ
-67 TMSKASLNANY
+67 NMSKAKLMA
-78 GPMNA
+78 
-83 MMDKGYGRN
+83 GYEGYMSDDVDD
-92 EEVEATDEVIAEAEY
+92 ETFEGESVVETQEAEY
-107 DFSGDLNALVESEA
+107 DFSGDLDALVESEA

-133 IFEAAVKSKLGEEIA
+133 IFEAAVKSKLSEEIA
-148 RIEESYATELAEEI
+148 RIEESYGEELAEEI

-185 SENQVAIQTGLRSE
+185 SENQIAIQSGLRAE

-242 SQTAKNIEMTEELE
+242 SQTSKNIEMTEELE

-278 LASLAEDLD
+278 LAALAEDLD
-287 FVDEETFSAKVK
+287 FIDEATFSAKVK
-299 TIKESYFTKEVKTAE
+299 TIKESYFTKEVKSAE
-314 VGDDLVEDT
+314 VVDDLVEDT
-323 ADNAVEVSSAMDS
+323 ADNSVEVSSVMDS

>member
-1 MTDQTQDVEANVDEN
+1 MTDQNQDEMTNVDED

-25 DNPKDAEVASVTGVK
+25 DDPKNAEQASVTGVA

-55 AGMIQGL
+55 AGMIAGL
-62 MTKMQ
+62 MTKLQ
-67 TMSKASLNANY
+67 SKSKAQLA
-78 GPMNA
+78 A
-83 MMDKGYGRN
+83 GY
-92 EEVEATDEVIAEAEY
+92 ESYMEDADVAEDVEAVAETVAEY
-107 DFSGDLNALVESEA
+107 DFSGDLDALVESEA

-133 IFEAAVKSKLGEEIA
+133 IFEAAVKSKLSEEIG
-148 RIEESYATELAEEI
+148 RIEEAYGEELAEEI
-162 ASTKS
+162 ANTKS

-185 SENQVAIQTGLRSE
+185 SENEIAIQSGLRAE

-205 NGLKDLFVESYV
+205 DGLKDLFIESYV
-217 EVPESKVDL
+217 DVPDSKVDL

-236 LETALN
+236 LEDALN
-242 SQTAKNIEMTEELE
+242 SQTSKNIEMTEELE
-256 LFQRYEVIREHAHGL
+256 LFQRYEIIREHAHGL

-278 LASLAEDLD
+278 LAALAEDLD
-287 FVDEETFSAKVK
+287 FIDEDTFSAKVK
-299 TIKESYFTKEVKTAE
+299 TIKESYFAREVKSAE
-314 VGDDLVEDT
+314 VVDDLIEDT
-323 ADNAVEVSSAMDS
+323 ADDSVETSAIMES

>member
-1 MTDQTQDVEANVDEN
+1 MTDNTQDEMANVDEN
-16 EIVSEASMS
+16 EIVSEASLS
-25 DNPKDAEVASVTGVK
+25 DNPKDAEQASVTGVK
-40 AAANVTKKQSPPKTK
+40 AAANATKQTQPPKTK

-62 MTKMQ
+62 MQKMQ
-67 TMSKASLNANY
+67 TMSKSSLNANY

-83 MMDKGYGRN
+83 MMDKGYGKN
-92 EEVEATDEVIAEAEY
+92 EEAESNNPVIAEAEY

-148 RIEESYATELAEEI
+148 RIEESYGQELAEEI
-162 ASTKS
+162 AGTKS

-217 EVPESKVDL
+217 DVPESKVDL

-242 SQTAKNIEMTEELE
+242 SQTSKNIEMTEELE

-278 LASLAEDLD
+278 LAALAEDLD
-287 FVDEETFSAKVK
+287 FIDEETFSAKVK
-299 TIKESYFTKEVKTAE
+299 TIKESYFTREVKSAE
-314 VGDDLVEDT
+314 VGDDLIEDT
-323 ADNAVEVSSAMDS
+323 ADNSVEVSSVMDS

>member
-1 MTDQTQDVEANVDEN
+1 MTDQNQDEMANVDEN

-25 DNPKDAEVASVTGVK
+25 DDPKNAETASVTGVA
-40 AAANVTKKQSPPKTK
+40 AAANVTTKQSPPKTK
-55 AGMIQGL
+55 AGMINAV
-62 MTKMQ
+62 MAKMQ
-67 TMSKASLNANY
+67 NMSKAKLQASYGGYMSDDVNAESFE
-78 GPMNA
+78 G
-83 MMDKGYGRN
+83 
-92 EEVEATDEVIAEAEY
+92 EAVAEDAAEY

-133 IFEAAVKSKLGEEIA
+133 IFEAAVKSKLSEEIS
-148 RIEESYATELAEEI
+148 RIEESYSVELAEEI

-185 SENQVAIQTGLRSE
+185 KENQIAIQSGLRAE

-217 EVPESKVDL
+217 DVPEAKEDL

-278 LASLAEDLD
+278 LAKLAEDLD
-287 FVDEETFSAKVK
+287 YIDEETFSAKVK
-299 TIKESYFTKEVKTAE
+299 TIKDSYFTKEAKPLE
-314 VGDDLVEDT
+314 VGADLVEETT
-323 ADNAVEVSSAMDS
+323 ADAEVTSSMDV
-336 YLQALKKSS
+336 YLQALRKTS